1 MTTSASLQRASAAR
15 QVHPGDTTGRKAAV
29 LNEQAAEHEA
39 SRERL
44 IRDLRQGH
52 GFSYLT
58 VPGYGQAVVP
68 TEVIDYLRK
77 ELAR

>member
-1 MTTSASLQRASAAR
+1 MTAPSSLQRASAAR
-15 QVHPGDTTGRKAAV
+15 QVHPGDTTGMQALA
-29 LNEQAAEHEA
+29 LNAQAAEHEA

-68 TEVIDYLRK
+68 TEVIDYLKRMYS
-77 ELAR
+77 R